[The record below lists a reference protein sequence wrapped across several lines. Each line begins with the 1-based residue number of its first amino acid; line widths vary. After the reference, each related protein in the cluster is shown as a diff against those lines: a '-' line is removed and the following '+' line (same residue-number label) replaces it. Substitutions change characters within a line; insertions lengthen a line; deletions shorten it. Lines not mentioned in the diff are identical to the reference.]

1 MTSEDDV
8 QRFSYICTYYLLP
21 GVDSNTPVGLTGP
34 IFFFSVDKE
43 WSAGNKRSAI
53 PLL

>member
-1 MTSEDDV
+1 MTSEDDA

-21 GVDSNTPVGLTGP
+21 GVDSNTPVDLTGP
-34 IFFFSVDKE
+34 FFFSVDKE

>member
-1 MTSEDDV
+1 MTSEDDA
-8 QRFSYICTYYLLP
+8 QRFSYVSTYYLLP

-34 IFFFSVDKE
+34 FFFSVDKE